1 MPYRFKVFYTPEHV
15 LLEKNIFKK
24 WLTLHWWRISN
35 ERRKK
40 NQNQSLINVLPC
52 TLFYTYIVQWQHVR
66 LKKECFC
73 RNWEK
78 RQHIATWLDL
88 QSFFHYD
95 GGIVRP
101 SLQYDVDV
109 MHSLW
114 TTNVFELQ
122 AKKGNPICERHFG
135 YPLYFLFSKNFPFLS
150 LLLVVLNL
158 LQHSS
163 CI

>member
-1 MPYRFKVFYTPEHV
+1 M
-15 LLEKNIFKK
+15 
-24 WLTLHWWRISN
+24 
-35 ERRKK
+35 
-40 NQNQSLINVLPC
+40 INVLLC

-66 LKKECFC
+66 HKKECFC

-88 QSFFHYD
+88 QSLFYYD

-122 AKKGNPICERHFG
+122 AKKGNPNCERHFG
-135 YPLYFLFSKNFPFLS
+135 YPLYFLFPKNVPFFCPYCLWFQTYCS
-150 LLLVVLNL
+150 IVHAFRSPCWL
-158 LQHSS
+158 
-163 CI
+163 IA